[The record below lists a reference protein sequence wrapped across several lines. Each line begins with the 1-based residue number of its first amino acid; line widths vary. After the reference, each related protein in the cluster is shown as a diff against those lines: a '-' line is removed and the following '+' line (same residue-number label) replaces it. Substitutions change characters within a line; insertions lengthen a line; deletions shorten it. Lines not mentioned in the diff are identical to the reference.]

1 VRVSGRKSP
10 MHNEVQGSTVH
21 GHVVQAQEI
30 GELHLH
36 GNEVPHPPLTSWQDR
51 PALTEDLEDL
61 LHVQRDAAE
70 TLPYRLLGVRQPEL
84 TRVYVQQSVR
94 ETERKQGDRPF
105 PIGEALSRGKHLL
118 ITGEPGAGKSTLG
131 QMYVQRLATEWLEAS
146 ADPPLPEPVMPLRI
160 PAKALAD
167 DLPWSELL
175 ANAVRN
181 SRLNSTLKP
190 ELFAKRALG
199 ARWLVFV
206 DGLDEIAEPERRD
219 RVIDALVSRMRRGSD
234 HRLVITTRPLPPDE
248 LQKLHGQD
256 IDLFTI
262 QPFGPVELQDFAS
275 AWFRAQNPTN
285 SKDRAAEFVSQV
297 HDGRLRE
304 LVRNPLLATIAAIA
318 NTLEPHRK
326 LPHNRADLYER
337 FMSYLLDDKASGRN
351 TLAEL
356 RRAHSDDPARVEQ
369 IEWLYERRKDLVE
382 QLAVKRLESE
392 RALLDIAATW
402 DHEAQPEDVLAV
414 LTSTGLFVH
423 SDAGLKFLHHSFAE
437 FLAARVRAATIPA
450 DFPNLDEWVELG
462 TQQARETSVLFTF
475 VLWGRKPGH
484 DLDLVIERLLEGGVE
499 HALLAGRLLA
509 EDVSITSARA
519 AEVVDRLVKLLLA
532 NGVREIPWNDARE
545 IGRVLAG
552 LDNDAI
558 AHLLIPKLR
567 GLRDNGDL
575 PDVVRIGCTVALGHL
590 ESPEDAATWLQEYA
604 DVRRSH
610 ALAAIAT
617 GLAEILPNG
626 ADLAEE
632 LLLRLA
638 KTTDSYSLVIAVI
651 DTLRFDIERREP
663 ARRLLR
669 DLVRRLKTD
678 EAVRPGSPHVPH
690 FGALSDTTP
699 FGWHTVCSLAMEL
712 KCPDE
717 AVWLA
722 ERTLMQSSVD
732 IDQWTRAVEAL
743 LMYGDDSA
751 LGAVITRTR
760 SLTPE
765 HVLIVAERLDGL
777 DGRVMIKLARSVV
790 TCSTADDE
798 HFLRACELLAPFEL
812 EHVRKLI
819 VDRRSL
825 DPNDLIRLAE
835 MPLLTGAQ
843 VVELVRRVEVAQVD
857 GEQQSAELIAGMLSL
872 GFDGDYLYSKVRNG
886 LPLQR
891 ATAAAALVKAGY
903 ATQAWR
909 LVDTLFTVPLD
920 AMSAAICLDR
930 MTTKKVPREAWRLY
944 DHLRVVVRQHEPAVA
959 RRFAPILHR
968 IGQPEKAAEVA
979 LDVFLRSL
987 GSNEVD
993 DCVGTLLDVSGS
1005 AHADFVVEKVRESNL
1020 NVWQRMDIADL
1031 FINDGLLDHAVML
1044 WLDVVQHHDLEIAKG
1059 VEAAANLVKVG
1070 ERAKAIEAAAGHR
1083 ALLAWLQ
1090 A

>member
-1 VRVSGRKSP
+1 
-10 MHNEVQGSTVH
+10 MHNEVQRSTVH
-21 GHVVQAQEI
+21 GHVVQAHEI

-36 GNEVPHPPLTSWQDR
+36 GDEVSHPPLTSWQDR
-51 PALTEDLEDL
+51 PDLTEELEDL

-94 ETERKQGDRPF
+94 ETERRQGDRPV
-105 PIGEALSRGKHLL
+105 PIREVLARGKHLL

-160 PAKALAD
+160 AAKALAD

-175 ANAVRN
+175 ANAVRS
-181 SRLNSTLKP
+181 SRLNATLKP

-219 RVIDALVSRMRRGSD
+219 RVIDALVSRMRRGSG

-337 FMSYLLDDKASGRN
+337 FMSYLLDDQASGRN

-356 RRAHSDDPARVEQ
+356 RKAHADDPGRVQQ
-369 IEWLYERRKDLVE
+369 IEWLYERRQDLVE
-382 QLAVKRLESE
+382 QLAVSRLESE
-392 RALLDIAATW
+392 QPLLEVALLW
-402 DHEAQPEDVLAV
+402 DHSTRPEDMLAV

-423 SDAGLKFLHHSFAE
+423 GDSGLRFLHHSFAE
-437 FLAARVRAATIPA
+437 FLAARARAARIPA

-462 TQQARETSVLFTF
+462 TQPANENSVLFTF
-475 VLWGRKPGH
+475 ALWGREPGH
-484 DLDLVIERLLEGGVE
+484 DLDLVIARLLEGGVK

-509 EDVSITSARA
+509 EDVSITSGRA
-519 AEVVDRLVKLLLA
+519 DEVVDRLVKLLLA
-532 NGVREIPWNDARE
+532 NGVRENPWEDGLV

-552 LDNDAI
+552 LDNEAI
-558 AHLLIPKLR
+558 AHLFVPA
-567 GLRDNGDL
+567 LRDMRNNDDL
-575 PDVVRIGCTVALGHL
+575 PDVVRIGCAVALGHL
-590 ESPEDAATWLQEYA
+590 ESPEHAATWMQEHA
-604 DVRRSH
+604 DVRRSY

-632 LLLRLA
+632 LLLRLM
-638 KTTDSYSLVIAVI
+638 KTTDSYTLGIAVI
-651 DTLRFDIERREP
+651 DTLGFDIDRREP

-669 DLVRRLKTD
+669 DLVRRLKVD
-678 EAVRPGSPHVPH
+678 ESVRPGSPHVPH

-699 FGWHTVCSLAMEL
+699 FGWHVLCTHAVEL
-712 KCPDE
+712 DCPDE
-717 AVWLA
+717 AMWLA
-722 ERTLMQSSVD
+722 ERILAQSS
-732 IDQWTRAVEAL
+732 ISRYQWITAANAL
-743 LMYGDDSA
+743 LTHRGELA
-751 LGAVITRTR
+751 FNAVIGRAR
-760 SLTPE
+760 SLTPD
-765 HVLIVAERLDGL
+765 HVLTVAQLMMFFDRRLM
-777 DGRVMIKLARSVV
+777 RELAYSVV
-790 TCSTADDE
+790 TRPTADNDQ
-798 HFLRACELLAPFEL
+798 FVRACELLAPVPPDVL
-812 EHVRKLI
+812 NLI
-819 VDRRSL
+819 TDRLSL
-825 DPNDLIRLAE
+825 NPYDLVRLAE
-835 MPLLTGAQ
+835 GPIDPASIVHRL
-843 VVELVRRVEVAQVD
+843 EVARCD
-857 GEQQSAELIAGMLSL
+857 DERQSAGLIAAMLEL
-872 GFDGDYLYSKVRNG
+872 GINPDDVHTQVANG
-886 LPLQR
+886 LPVHR
-891 ATAAAALVKAGY
+891 ATAAAALFKAGH
-903 ATQAWR
+903 ATQAEH
-909 LVDTLFTVPLD
+909 LVGTLLTEPLD
-920 AMSAAICLDR
+920 AMSAVICLDG
-930 MTTKKVPREAWRLY
+930 MIAKKVPKEAQRLY
-944 DHLRVVVRQHEPAVA
+944 DHLRIVVGQHDLDVA

-968 IGQPEKAAEVA
+968 VGHPEKAAEVA
-979 LDVFLRSL
+979 LDAFLRSL
-987 GSNEVD
+987 GSHEVD
-993 DCVGTLLDVSGS
+993 DCVGTLLDLSGS
-1005 AHADFVVEKVRESNL
+1005 THADVVVEKVRESNL

-1044 WLDVVQHHDLEIAKG
+1044 WLDVVRHHDLEIAKG
-1059 VEAAANLVKVG
+1059 VEAAVKLVQVG
-1070 ERAKAIEAAAGHR
+1070 QRAQAIEAATGNR

>member
-1 VRVSGRKSP
+1 

-51 PALTEDLEDL
+51 PALTEELEDL

-175 ANAVRN
+175 ANAVRS

-356 RRAHSDDPARVEQ
+356 RKAHADDPARVEQ

-484 DLDLVIERLLEGGVE
+484 DLDLVIEPLLEGGVE

-532 NGVREIPWNDARE
+532 NGVREIPWDDARE

-590 ESPEDAATWLQEYA
+590 ESPENAATWLQEYA

-678 EAVRPGSPHVPH
+678 EAARPGSPHVPH

-699 FGWHTVCSLAMEL
+699 FSWDTLCVHAIEL
-712 KCPDE
+712 ECPDE
-717 AVWLA
+717 ATWLA
-722 ERTLMQSSVD
+722 ERILTQSSVD
-732 IDQWTRAVEAL
+732 IDEWATAVGVL
-743 LMYGDDSA
+743 LRHGSESSLD
-751 LGAVITRTR
+751 GVITRAR

-765 HVLIVAERLDGL
+765 HVLIVAEHSLVDH
-777 DGRVMIKLARSVV
+777 RVTVELARSVV
-790 TCSTADDE
+790 TRPTADDDQ
-798 HFLRACELLAPFEL
+798 FVRACQLMVLFEPK
-812 EHVRKLI
+812 EVHKL
-819 VDRRSL
+819 VADRRSL
-825 DPNDLIRLAE
+825 DLNDLIRLADITSLQDLSQVGK
-835 MPLLTGAQ
+835 LLQ
-843 VVELVRRVEVAQVD
+843 RVEVAQVD
-857 GEQQSAELIAGMLSL
+857 GEQRSAELMAGMLRL
-872 GFDGDYLYSKVRNG
+872 GFDGDRLHTEVVNG
-886 LPLQR
+886 LPVQR
-891 ATAAAALVKAGY
+891 ATAAAALFKTGHT
-903 ATQAWR
+903 TQAEH
-909 LVDTLFTVPLD
+909 LVGTLLTEPLD
-920 AMSAAICLDR
+920 AMSAVICLDR
-930 MTTKKVPREAWRLY
+930 MIAKKVPREAQRLY
-944 DHLRVVVRQHEPAVA
+944 DHLRVVVGQHDPAVA

-968 IGQPEKAAEVA
+968 VGQPEKAAEVA
-979 LDVFLRSL
+979 LDAFLRSL
-987 GSNEVD
+987 GDYEVD
-993 DCVGTLLDVSGS
+993 NCVGTLLDVSGS
-1005 AHADFVVEKVRESNL
+1005 AHADVVVQKVRESNL
-1020 NVWQRMDIADL
+1020 SVWQRMNIADL

-1044 WLDVVQHHDLEIAKG
+1044 WLDVVRHHDLEIAKG
-1059 VEAAANLVKVG
+1059 VEAAAKLVQVG
-1070 ERAKAIEAAAGHR
+1070 QRAQAIEAAAGHR

>member
-1 VRVSGRKSP
+1 
-10 MHNEVQGSTVH
+10 MHNEVRGSTVH
-21 GHVVQAQEI
+21 GDVLQV

-36 GNEVPHPPLTSWQDR
+36 GNERPHPPLTSWQDR
-51 PALTEDLEDL
+51 PALTAELEDL
-61 LHVQRDAAE
+61 LHVQREAAE

-94 ETERKQGDRPF
+94 ETDRKQGDRAV
-105 PIGEALSRGKHLL
+105 PIGEVLARGKHLL

-175 ANAVRN
+175 ANAVRDR
-181 SRLNSTLKP
+181 RLNATLKP

-234 HRLVITTRPLPPDE
+234 HRLVITTRPLPPNE

-262 QPFGPVELQDFAS
+262 QPFGPMELQDFAS

-337 FMSYLLDDKASGRN
+337 FMSYLLDDRASGRT

-356 RRAHSDDPARVEQ
+356 RKAHADDPERVEQ

-382 QLAVKRLESE
+382 HLAVQRLESE
-392 RALLDIAATW
+392 RPLLDVASEWVAGFGV
-402 DHEAQPEDVLAV
+402 QPEDVLAV
-414 LTSTGLFVH
+414 LASTGVFVRGDG
-423 SDAGLKFLHHSFAE
+423 SLKFLHHSFAE
-437 FLAARVRAATIPA
+437 FLAARVRSASIPA

-462 TQQARETSVLFTF
+462 TEPARETSVLFTF
-475 VLWGRKPGH
+475 VLWGRKAGH
-484 DLDLVIERLLEGGVE
+484 DLDLVIERLLEGGVK

-509 EDVSITSARA
+509 EDVAITQERA
-519 AEVVDRLVKLLLA
+519 GEVVDRLVKLMLA
-532 NGVREIPWNDARE
+532 NGVREIPWDDALV

-552 LDNDAI
+552 LDNEAI
-558 AHLLIPKLR
+558 AHQLIPRLR
-567 GLRDNGDL
+567 NLRDNDDL
-575 PDVVRIGCTVALGHL
+575 PDVVRIGCAVALGHL
-590 ESPEDAATWLQEYA
+590 ESPEHAATWLQGYA
-604 DVRRSH
+604 DVRRPH
-610 ALAAIAT
+610 ALGAIAV

-638 KTTDSYSLVIAVI
+638 KTTDSYPLAI
-651 DTLRFDIERREP
+651 DVTTILGFDIDRPEP

-669 DLVRRLKTD
+669 DLVRRLRAD
-678 EAVRPGSPHVPH
+678 GSGGPHVPH
-690 FGALSDTTP
+690 SGTLADTNP
-699 FGWHTVCSLAMEL
+699 VGWDTLCAHAMEL
-712 KCPDE
+712 GCPEE

-722 ERTLMQSSVD
+722 ERVLAQPSVPEE
-732 IDQWTRAVEAL
+732 QWAKAVEAL
-743 LMYGDDSA
+743 LTHGDESA
-751 LGAVITRTR
+751 LDTVIARGR

-765 HVLIVAERLDGL
+765 HVLIVAEALGGVDSN
-777 DGRVMIKLARSVV
+777 VMVELARSVANRP
-790 TCSTADDE
+790 TADNDQ
-798 HFLRACELLAPFEL
+798 FVRACQLLAPFEPEEVHRL
-812 EHVRKLI
+812 VVE
-819 VDRRSL
+819 RRSL
-825 DPNDLIRLAE
+825 GPAELVELTTLDLQATELAQRME
-835 MPLLTGAQ
+835 VVRVDNEWKTLALVTAMLNLGFAADHVHAQ
-843 VVELVRRVEVAQVD
+843 VV
-857 GEQQSAELIAGMLSL
+857 
-872 GFDGDYLYSKVRNG
+872 NG
-886 LPLQR
+886 LSHQR
-891 ATAAAALVKAGY
+891 AVAAVALFQAGHAAHAEQLAGSLL
-903 ATQAWR
+903 TE
-909 LVDTLFTVPLD
+909 PLD
-920 AMSAAICLDR
+920 AMSAVFCLEG
-930 MTTKKVPREAWRLY
+930 MILSKVPKQAQKLF
-944 DHLRVVVRQHEPAVA
+944 DHLVVVVGQHDPAVA
-959 RRFAPILHR
+959 RRFAPVLHR
-968 IGQPEKAAEVA
+968 VGRPEKAAEVA
-979 LDVFLRSL
+979 LDAFLRSL
-987 GSNEVD
+987 GRNDVD
-993 DCVGTLLDVSGS
+993 DCVATVLDVSGS
-1005 AHADFVVEKVRESNL
+1005 ALADVIVRKVRESNL
-1020 NVWQRMDIADL
+1020 AVWQRMNIADL
-1031 FINDGLLDHAVML
+1031 FVNEGLLDHAVML
-1044 WLDVVQHHDLEIAKG
+1044 WLDVVARHDLEIVKG
-1059 VEAAANLVKVG
+1059 VEAADKLVKVG
-1070 ERAKAIEAAAGHR
+1070 ERAKAIEAAAGNKP
-1083 ALLAWLQ
+1083 LLAWLQ

>member
-1 VRVSGRKSP
+1 
-10 MHNEVQGSTVH
+10 
-21 GHVVQAQEI
+21 
-30 GELHLH
+30 
-36 GNEVPHPPLTSWQDR
+36 
-51 PALTEDLEDL
+51 
-61 LHVQRDAAE
+61 VQRDAAE

-94 ETERKQGDRPF
+94 ETEQQGRPV
-105 PIGEALSRGKHLL
+105 PIGDALARGKHIL

-160 PAKALAD
+160 SAKALAD

-175 ANAVRN
+175 ANAVRDR
-181 SRLNSTLKP
+181 RLNATLKP

-219 RVIDALVSRMRRGSD
+219 RVIDALVSRVRRGSD

-275 AWFRAQNPTN
+275 AWFRAQSPTN
-285 SKDRAAEFVSQV
+285 AKDRAAEFVSQV

-337 FMSYLLDDKASGRN
+337 FMSYLLDDKASGRT

-356 RRAHSDDPARVEQ
+356 RKAHADDLARVEQ

-382 QLAVKRLESE
+382 QLAVQRLESE
-392 RALLDIAATW
+392 QALLDIASTW
-402 DHEAQPEDVLAV
+402 DHAARPEDVLAV

-423 SDAGLKFLHHSFAE
+423 SDRGLQFLHHSFAE

-450 DFPNLDEWVELG
+450 DFPSLDEWVEQG
-462 TQQARETSVLFTF
+462 TQAARENSVLFTF
-475 VLWGRKPGH
+475 ALWGRKPGH
-484 DLDLVIERLLEGGVE
+484 DLDLVIERLLEGAVK

-509 EDVSITSARA
+509 EDVSITQGRA
-519 AEVVDRLVKLLLA
+519 GEVVDRLVKLLLA
-532 NGVREIPWNDARE
+532 NGVRQIPWDDAPV

-558 AHLLIPKLR
+558 AHLLIPRLH
-567 GLRDNGDL
+567 GLRDNDDL
-575 PDVVRIGCTVALGHL
+575 PDVVRIGCAVALGHL
-590 ESPEDAATWLQEYA
+590 ESSEYAATWLQEYA
-604 DVRRSH
+604 DVRRSYP
-610 ALAAIAT
+610 LAAIAM

-632 LLLRLA
+632 LLLRLVKA
-638 KTTDSYSLVIAVI
+638 TDSYSLGIAVI
-651 DTLRFDIERREP
+651 DTLRFDIDRAEP

-678 EAVRPGSPHVPH
+678 ERVRPGSPHIPH

-699 FGWHTVCSLAMEL
+699 FGWDDLCVHALEL
-712 KCPDE
+712 ECPEE

-722 ERTLMQSSVD
+722 ERILAQSSMD
-732 IDQWTRAVEAL
+732 GDQWSTAAHAL
-743 LMYGDDSA
+743 LKHGGEPA
-751 LGAVITRTR
+751 LDTVIARAR

-765 HVLIVAERLDGL
+765 HALIVAELMAGF
-777 DGRVMIKLARSVV
+777 DGRLMDELAYSVI
-790 TCSTADDE
+790 TLPAADNDQ
-798 HFLRACELLAPFEL
+798 FIRACELLAPLPPDVQEL
-812 EHVRKLI
+812 ALA
-819 VDRRSL
+819 RRSL
-825 DPNDLIRLAE
+825 SPNDLIRLAMLMTASFSDLYHTE
-835 MPLLTGAQ
+835 LLQ
-843 VVELVRRVEVAQVD
+843 QVELVQVED
-857 GEQQSAELIAGMLSL
+857 ERQSAELVAGVLNL
-872 GFDGDYLYSKVRNG
+872 GIDSDHVHTEVVDG
-886 LPLQR
+886 LPTQR
-891 ATAAAALVKAGY
+891 ATAAAALFNAGHT
-903 ATQAWR
+903 TQAEH
-909 LVDTLFTVPLD
+909 LVGTLLTEPLD
-920 AMSAAICLDR
+920 AMSAVICLDGMITNR
-930 MTTKKVPREAWRLY
+930 VPKEAQRLY
-944 DHLRVVVRQHEPAVA
+944 DHMRVVVGQHELAVA

-968 IGQPEKAAEVA
+968 AGYPKKAAEVA
-979 LDVFLRSL
+979 LDAFLRSL
-987 GSNEVD
+987 GSQDVS

-1005 AHADFVVEKVRESNL
+1005 AHADVVVQKVRESNL
-1020 NVWQRMDIADL
+1020 NVWHRMDIADL
-1031 FINDGLLDHAVML
+1031 FVNNGLLDHAVML
-1044 WLDVVQHHDLEIAKG
+1044 WLDVVRGHDLEIAKG
-1059 VEAAANLVKVG
+1059 IEAADNLVKVG
-1070 ERAKAIEAAAGHR
+1070 ERAQAIEAAAGHR
-1083 ALLAWLQ
+1083 ALLAWLR